1 MPINLEVNG
10 NEYTNFTE
18 AGVTLALD
26 TLANDFSFSAALPE
40 GEKLNIKGGDACT
53 VIVDG
58 ELVLT
63 GYVENITGHYTATGH
78 NVVITGRDKTS
89 DLIDSSIDVIDDI
102 RDSVTLKEII
112 EKVITHIGSDI
123 AVVNDA
129 TPAPFNKAEDIIA
142 PLPGENAFLFVE
154 QYAQKRQV
162 ILTSNAN
169 GDVVITNSQETSGGG
184 LLQNAVKSDTNNIIE
199 ASWSYMAGNLFRK
212 YINKG
217 QLDPGALDFAGAK
230 SEDGLVSQRGES
242 EDIDIR
248 GGRQLV
254 TVLSKGFSDDQLL
267 ERAKWSKKIRQS
279 RSIAYSCH
287 VQGFTNTA
295 GKLWAA
301 NTVVSVFDDF
311 ADINQDLLINS
322 VQFLYGAAGSRT
334 LLTLVPAGAY
344 ELQLKEPVGVGTNQ
358 DAFIP

>member
-10 NEYTNFTE
+10 IEYTNFTE

-26 TLANDFSFSAALPE
+26 TLANDFTFDAALPD
-40 GEKLNIKGGDACT
+40 GENLNIKGGDACT

-78 NVVITGRDKTS
+78 TIVITGRDKTS

-112 EKVITHIGSDI
+112 EKVIEHIGAGI
-123 AVVNDA
+123 TVVNNV

-142 PLPGENAFLFVE
+142 PLPGDNAFLFVE

-162 ILTSNAN
+162 LLTSNAH

-184 LLQNAVKSDTNNIIE
+184 ALQNAINSDTNNIVE
-199 ASWSYMAGNLFRK
+199 ASWSYMAGALFNK

-217 QLDPGALDFAGAK
+217 QLDPGALDFADAK
-230 SEDGLVSQRGES
+230 TEYGLVSQRGED
-242 EDIDIR
+242 EDTAIR
-248 GGRQLV
+248 VGRQLV
-254 TVLSKGFSDDQLL
+254 TVLATGFSDDQLL
-267 ERAKWSKKIRQS
+267 ERAKWSKKIRRS

-287 VQGFTNTA
+287 VPGFKNTA
-295 GKLWAA
+295 NQLWAV
-301 NTVVSVFDDF
+301 NTVVSVFDEF
-311 ADINQDLLINS
+311 ANINQDLLINS
-322 VQFLYGAAGSRT
+322 VQFLYGAGGSRT
-334 LLTLVPAGAY
+334 LLTLVPAGSY
-344 ELQLKEPVGVGTNQ
+344 ELQPTEPVAVGTNQ
-358 DAFIP
+358 DAFIS